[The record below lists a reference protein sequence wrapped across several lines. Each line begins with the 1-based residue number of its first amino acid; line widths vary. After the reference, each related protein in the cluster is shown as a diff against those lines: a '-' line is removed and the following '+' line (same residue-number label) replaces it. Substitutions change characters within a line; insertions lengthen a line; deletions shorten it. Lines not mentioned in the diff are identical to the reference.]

1 VLRKYSFAVKPG
13 WIVLHAFAV
22 AAIVTMIML
31 GRWQLH
37 VSEAKHFNLQN
48 TGYTIQWWVF
58 AGFVGFFWWRIMR
71 DAANRR
77 AGEDAETYAAPAE
90 PDPTLHKPI
99 AYRRYVMPTTPE
111 ATDDPALNAYNDY
124 LARLA
129 REEEKQ

>member
-1 VLRKYSFAVKPG
+1 MLRKYSFALKPG

-22 AAIVTMIML
+22 AAIVTMIFL

-37 VSEAKHFNLQN
+37 VSEARHFNLQN

-77 AGEDAETYAAPAE
+77 AGVETESPAGRAERE
-90 PDPTLHKPI
+90 PTPYRPI

-111 ATDDPALNAYNDY
+111 PTDDPALNAYNQY